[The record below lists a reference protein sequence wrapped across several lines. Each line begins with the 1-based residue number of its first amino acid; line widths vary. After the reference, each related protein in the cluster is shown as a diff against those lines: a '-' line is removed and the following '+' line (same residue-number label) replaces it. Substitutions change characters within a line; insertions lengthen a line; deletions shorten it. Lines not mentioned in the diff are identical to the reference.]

1 MKKLYLNSK
10 QIKDLNKKGHVIGLH
25 SHNHPTRFEDLS
37 LLGEKR

>member
-25 SHNHPTRFEDLS
+25 SHNPTRFEDLS